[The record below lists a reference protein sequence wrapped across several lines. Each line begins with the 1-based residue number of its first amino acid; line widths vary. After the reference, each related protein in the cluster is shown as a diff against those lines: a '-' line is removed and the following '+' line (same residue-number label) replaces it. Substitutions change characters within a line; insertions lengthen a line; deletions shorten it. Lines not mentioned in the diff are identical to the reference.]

1 MLYARILNE
10 PIIEVAP
17 GLLLQ
22 LLSEN
27 QGMAAQA
34 FAEKSVEDL
43 ADWLL
48 QEGFKETTINIFKG
62 HN

>member
-48 QEGFKETTINIFKG
+48 QKDLRRPP
-62 HN
+62 